1 MTATLLAPSA
11 FAPDHAPR
19 RRLALVGATER
30 AHGPACEE
38 IRVLVAHGQALPR
51 AGFRSLLE
59 DGDSITVVA
68 EAARAEEAVAL
79 ATRLRP
85 DVVLM
90 DAALPGLD
98 AVEVTSRLA
107 PLPGVR
113 VVLLTT
119 AETDESLVLSL
130 RAGASAYLVQD
141 TEPAELLRAIRLV
154 ARGDALLS
162 PSLTRRLI
170 AEYVSQPKIVQA
182 TSEQLEELTERES
195 EVVALAARG
204 LSNEEI
210 AERLVV
216 SPATAKTHLSRAM
229 VKLHAHDR
237 AQLVALAYQSGL
249 VQPRSRA
256 THARG
261 AYLHTPQ
268 TPASANA

>member
-1 MTATLLAPSA
+1 MVTAPLGGESAGMTATVIAPAA
-11 FAPDHAPR
+11 FAPDHARR
-19 RRLALVGATER
+19 RRLALVDRIER
-30 AHGPACEE
+30 TQGPARNE
-38 IRVLVAHGQALPR
+38 IRVLIAHGQALPR

-59 DGDSITVVA
+59 GGQSITVVA
-68 EAARAEEAVAL
+68 EAAAGEEAVAL
-79 ATRLRP
+79 AARLRP

-98 AVEVTSRLA
+98 AVEATRRLA

-113 VVLLTT
+113 VMMLTT
-119 AETDESLVLSL
+119 AETDECVFPSL

-141 TEPAELLRAIRLV
+141 TEPAELMRAIRLV

-170 AEYVSQPKIVQA
+170 AEFVSQPEGVQA
-182 TSEQLEELTERES
+182 SSDQLAELTARER
-195 EVVALAARG
+195 EVVALAALG
-204 LSNEEI
+204 LSNDEI

-216 SPATAKTHLSRAM
+216 SPATARTHVSRAM

-249 VQPRSRA
+249 
-256 THARG
+256 

-268 TPASANA
+268 TPASSNA